1 MGAPLNVFRTI
12 TANVTTTANTIYTAP
27 TGYTTVVLLAQVSN
41 TGANIITVSSNH
53 LRSGIPTALVANA
66 YVPINDAINLL
77 TGKLVLNTSDGIT
90 ILANVNSSSQIL
102 LSILETANP

>member
-1 MGAPLNVFRTI
+1 MPAALNTFRTI

-41 TGANIITVSSNH
+41 TTNALLTVSSNH
-53 LRSGIPTALVANA
+53 LRGGVPTALVANA
-66 YVPINDAINLL
+66 QVPVSDAINLL
-77 TGKLVLNTSDGIT
+77 SGKLVLATADGI
-90 ILANVNSSSQIL
+90 NVVSNVATGAQCI